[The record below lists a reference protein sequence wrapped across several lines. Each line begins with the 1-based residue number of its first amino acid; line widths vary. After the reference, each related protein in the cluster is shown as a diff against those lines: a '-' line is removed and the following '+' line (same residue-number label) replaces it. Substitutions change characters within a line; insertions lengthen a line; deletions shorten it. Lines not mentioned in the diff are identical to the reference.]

1 MVSFSVYGLQQRL
14 TPRPV
19 WAEAGGI
26 IGRGILLDHRAW
38 AETQGIQPDPFS
50 TSKIPLSELLAVA
63 NRQKTT
69 FQPGDI
75 LFVRTGYM
83 KAYDALSAAESKELA
98 TLVSPPSI
106 GLEPSEEILRWIWD
120 SGFVAVAGDNPA
132 FEAWPC
138 KDKRYWLHEW
148 LLAGWGLPIGE
159 LFDLEKLAMECEKA
173 QKWTFFFSS
182 VPLKV
187 RRSAK
192 IYCT

>member
-1 MVSFSVYGLQQRL
+1 M
-14 TPRPV
+14 
-19 WAEAGGI
+19 WAEAGGVV
-26 IGRGILLDHRAW
+26 GRGILLDYRAW
-38 AETQGIQPDPFS
+38 AETQGIASDPFS
-50 TSKIPLSELLAVA
+50 TSTIPLSELLAVA
-63 NRQKTT
+63 NQQKIA

-75 LFVRTGYM
+75 LLVRTGYM
-83 KAYDALSAAESKELA
+83 KAYEALSAAERKELA
-98 TLVSPPSI
+98 TLVTPPSI

-159 LFDLEKLAMECEKA
+159 LFDLEKLAIECKKA
-173 QKWTFFFSS
+173 QKWTFFFTS

-187 RRSAK
+187 GDLQ
-192 IYCT
+192 